1 MSLNVSWGGW
11 GTALTADHPLYSKLT
26 DKQKTWLLPEDMF
39 NSYSLPLL
47 LMATGVNC
55 VTPSSIPD
63 IVARANIVY
72 AHNIH
77 NLLAWAGEP
86 YQHSDYALSKLL
98 EKYVGV
104 SINTHYEP
112 FRSWYTSLKTK
123 TNEARGIK
131 IAVKEYQ
138 AWNRSFCTE
147 NEPKVMADKRPK
159 TKSVSQSGTAT
170 EA

>member
-11 GTALTADHPLYSKLT
+11 GCGFTADHPLYSKLT

-77 NLLAWAGEP
+77 NLLAWAGEK
-86 YQHSDYALSKLL
+86 YQHSDHALSKLL

-104 SINTHYEP
+104 SINTQYVP
-112 FRSWYTSLKTK
+112 FKSWYCGLQPKTH
-123 TNEARGIK
+123 EARGIK
-131 IAVKEYQ
+131 IAIKEHQ
-138 AWNRSFCTE
+138 AWNRSFCAE
-147 NEPKVMADKRPK
+147 NESKIVASKRAEAE
-159 TKSVSQSGTAT
+159 SVSQSGTT
-170 EA
+170 PEA